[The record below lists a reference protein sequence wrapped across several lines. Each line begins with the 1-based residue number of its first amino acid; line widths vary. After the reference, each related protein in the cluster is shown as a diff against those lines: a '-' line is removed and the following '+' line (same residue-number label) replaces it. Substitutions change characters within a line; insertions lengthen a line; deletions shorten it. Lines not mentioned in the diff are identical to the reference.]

1 MFNIKLNKNNVLS
14 INDETLNVN
23 EVKSINSIDFKLSK
37 SKNKTMKCNCCK
49 TFSNKEYYI
58 LNINSYVI
66 HNNIFICQNCIKEKL
81 LIESINENNFNN
93 INVLIK

>member
-23 EVKSINSIDFKLSK
+23 EVKNINSIDFKLSK

-49 TFSNKEYYI
+49 TFS
-58 LNINSYVI
+58 
-66 HNNIFICQNCIKEKL
+66 KL
-81 LIESINENNFNN
+81 
-93 INVLIK
+93 

>member
-66 HNNIFICQNCIKEKL
+66 HNKSGLTETMIRITKKKEKY
-81 LIESINENNFNN
+81 EKKF
-93 INVLIK
+93 